1 MGITIID
8 LIETAVNKAWMA
20 ETSSDPDNW
29 TRENPAW
36 GQCAVTAVVVNDYRG
51 GRIIWSEALLPDGR
65 KISHYFN
72 IIKNGSEVDFTRS
85 QFPEGTVIPAGVDKT
100 KGFPTTRDYVLSDEM
115 TKKRYQIL
123 RQSVESIL

>member
-1 MGITIID
+1 MEITIID

-36 GQCAVTAVVVNDYRG
+36 GQCAVTAVAVNYYRG
-51 GRIIWSEALLPDGR
+51 GKIIWSEALLPDGR

-72 IIKNGSEVDFTRS
+72 ILKNGSEVDFTRS
-85 QFPEGTVIPAGVDKT
+85 QFPEGTVIPPGVDKT
-100 KGFPTTRDYVLSDEM
+100 KGFPTTKDYILSNEM
-115 TKKRYQIL
+115 TRKRYQIL
-123 RQSVESIL
+123 KLNLELIL